1 MARDMRQRQRLLIL
15 APHTD
20 DGEFG
25 CGATIARY
33 LEQGD
38 DVIYVAFS
46 SCEESIPE
54 GWPTDSLEKEVK
66 IATKTLG
73 ISPANLLLFRFKV
86 RRFSQSRQ
94 EILEELISLNRD
106 LNPDIVFCPS
116 ATDIHQDHAVI
127 AAEAV
132 RAFKRTTIL
141 GYELPWN
148 NLTVSTT
155 CFVKLEERHVDKKIE
170 AIQCYL
176 SQRDRDYAQEQPI
189 RSLAVVRGTQVGV
202 KYAETFE
209 VVRWV
214 M

>member
-1 MARDMRQRQRLLIL
+1 MKTQRRLLIL

-25 CGATIARY
+25 CGASIARFIEEGADITY
-33 LEQGD
+33 AAL
-38 DVIYVAFS
+38 S
-46 SCEESIPE
+46 TCEESLPE
-54 GWPTDSLEKEVK
+54 GFPSDTLKKEVK
-66 IATKTLG
+66 IATASLG
-73 ISPANLLLFRFKV
+73 IPPANLRLFNFKV
-86 RRFSQSRQ
+86 RRFGQARQ
-94 EILEELISLNRD
+94 EILDELILLNRE
-106 LNPDIVFCPS
+106 LAPDIVFCPS
-116 ATDIHQDHAVI
+116 ATDIHQDHAVV

-155 CFVKLEERHVDKKIE
+155 CFIKLEERHVDKKIE
-170 AIQCYL
+170 SLQCYV

-189 RSLAVVRGTQVGV
+189 RALAVVRGTQVGV
-202 KYAETFE
+202 KFAETFE